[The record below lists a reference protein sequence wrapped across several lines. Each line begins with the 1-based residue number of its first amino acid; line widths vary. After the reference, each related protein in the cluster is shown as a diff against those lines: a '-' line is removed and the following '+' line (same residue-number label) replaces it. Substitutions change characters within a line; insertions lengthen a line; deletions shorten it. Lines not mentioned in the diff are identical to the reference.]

1 MDFRRFIGDIHGKMH
16 AYTSICDCSPYPTI
30 QVGDYGMGFVDNW
43 ILPSQ
48 AKQHRFIRGNH
59 DNPAVCKQQHNYI
72 EDGTIE
78 DGIMFIGGA
87 DSIDKHWRKSGVDW
101 WEDEQL
107 SYQELSNLLDIAREA
122 KPNVMVTHEA
132 PDFIADYICQSRG
145 WQKYLDDDR
154 TRKAFDVL
162 YGQHQPKL
170 HIFGHWHIDLDMIYQ
185 DTRFICLNELS
196 YIDIDIDDPHNLDFM
211 IEKYQKFS

>member
-16 AYTSICDCSPYPTI
+16 AYTSICDSSPNPTI

-59 DNPAVCKQQHNYI
+59 DSPAVCKQQLNYI

-78 DGIMFIGGA
+78 DGVMFIGGA
-87 DSIDKHWRKSGVDW
+87 DSIDKQWRVSGFDW

-107 SYQELSNLLDIAREA
+107 SMEQLGDMIQLAEDQ
-122 KPNVMVTHEA
+122 KPSVLITHDA

-145 WQKYLDDDR
+145 WPKYNDDDR
-154 TRKAFDVL
+154 TRKAFNVL
-162 YGQHQPKL
+162 YGQHRPKL
-170 HIFGHWHIDLDMIYQ
+170 HIFGHWHIDIDIIYNE
-185 DTRFICLNELS
+185 TRFICLNELS
-196 YIDIDIDDPHNLDFM
+196 YIDIDLDDPHNLDAK
-211 IEKYQKFS
+211 IVKYQKFS